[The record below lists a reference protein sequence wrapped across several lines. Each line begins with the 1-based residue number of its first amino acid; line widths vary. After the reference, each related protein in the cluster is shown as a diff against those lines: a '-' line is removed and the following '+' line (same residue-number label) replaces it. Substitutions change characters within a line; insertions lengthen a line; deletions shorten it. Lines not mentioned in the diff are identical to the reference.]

1 MSYNETTNTITFNCP
16 ACRVNNEFQFKPT
29 FKPENYQEFQMCC
42 LACSTRLIVTSWR
55 PLYIVRDLLIE
66 KSLEQFRTV

>member
-16 ACRVNNEFQFKPT
+16 ACSVNNEFHFKPD
-29 FKPENYQEFQMCC
+29 NSQEFLMCC